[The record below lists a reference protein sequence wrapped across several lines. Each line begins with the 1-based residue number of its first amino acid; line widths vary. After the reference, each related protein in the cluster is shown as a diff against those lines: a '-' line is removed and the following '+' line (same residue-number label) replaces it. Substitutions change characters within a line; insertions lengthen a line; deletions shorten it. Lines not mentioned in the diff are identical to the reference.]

1 MVRTDI
7 LARMPESDLRKLNTA
22 IVEEIRRRIAE
33 QKRESIN
40 AFKVGDIA
48 SFVHNGKIEYI
59 QVSKIN
65 RTTVEGYK
73 YDPLSKAY
81 FGGKWRVSATALS
94 KCASD

>member
-22 IVEEIRRRIAE
+22 IVEEIRRRVA
-33 QKRESIN
+33 QKKRESIT
-40 AFKVGDIA
+40 AFKIGDIA
-48 SFVHNGKIEYI
+48 SFNHDGRIEYI

-73 YDPLSKAY
+73 YDPFSKEHL
-81 FGGKWRVSATALS
+81 GGKWRVSATALS
-94 KCASD
+94 LCASD